1 MISNDNYQSNVEIN
15 AQNIANGNDLIDNS
29 QIQENFFL
37 DNTQDETNNLIPMEN
52 TPVQQ
57 KNQRI
62 YNRKRNPNAWKKK
75 YKQKFKTIWSSVQK
89 YNGKTNACHP

>member
-37 DNTQDETNNLIPMEN
+37 DNIQDETNNLIPMEN
-52 TPVQQ
+52 TPVQH

-62 YNRKRNPNAWKKK
+62 YNRKRNSNTWKKK
-75 YKQKFKTIWSSVQK
+75 I
-89 YNGKTNACHP
+89 